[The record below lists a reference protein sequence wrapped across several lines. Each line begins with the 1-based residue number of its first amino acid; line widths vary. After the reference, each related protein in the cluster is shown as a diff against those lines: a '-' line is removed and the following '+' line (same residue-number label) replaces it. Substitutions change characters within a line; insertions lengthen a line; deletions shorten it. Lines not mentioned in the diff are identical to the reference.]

1 MNQNHCAEAIDKEGP
16 ASAWPSHLRPHKDNT
31 AFKIGISDPPALA
44 ARSHVERNDLRLST
58 MSLQR
63 FDVDQLLSWGSRGAG
78 LSDILIR
85 FHCKWIGGVQSCRCM
100 VHVTCRCT
108 CTSEPLGPWMTRDS
122 GVLLVISR
130 HNTRHEIREIIV
142 SFNRGNPRRA
152 PFKPQFLRTFE
163 QAGRRLYMANL
174 PLPHRSFIGRRAHHS
189 STLLQTR
196 ALPGPQ

>member
-1 MNQNHCAEAIDKEGP
+1 
-16 ASAWPSHLRPHKDNT
+16 
-31 AFKIGISDPPALA
+31 
-44 ARSHVERNDLRLST
+44 
-58 MSLQR
+58 
-63 FDVDQLLSWGSRGAG
+63 
-78 LSDILIR
+78 
-85 FHCKWIGGVQSCRCM
+85 
-100 VHVTCRCT
+100 
-108 CTSEPLGPWMTRDS
+108 
-122 GVLLVISR
+122 VISR